1 MTDRP
6 PIATIQPTCPQCGA
20 AVTLPDYANAAVC
33 AYCGSTLERDKV
45 RVLEAERRQGA
56 QRQPLR
62 SVRCSQCAGSLSACE
77 GKRVL
82 VCDHCG
88 VRVAVLEPGGL
99 THWYFPARVDGAGA
113 LAAGAGW
120 LKDYP
125 GIAAQ
130 VREAEPV
137 EVKLAYAPIWE
148 HKVLTAGW
156 EFGSQHHTR
165 AVVGRNPMTGEA
177 DDTMELQLLH
187 EGVQEPRLHE
197 RRYYL
202 PATDFDALEACR
214 PRVTGRELL
223 VPLLAGEIEASALV
237 LEVKGEVSEV
247 IERGRAA
254 AQMPITGSLHPD
266 LHLFLFREAA
276 ALLYYPLWLLR
287 FRHGNVYCRVV
298 VDGRDGSVNS
308 GRAPADQGR
317 GLAVLLAKLVALA
330 AAVVVLAYFGATFK
344 PVRVPLVAVAVI
356 LSVAAVVL
364 GIRFRP
370 EKEVE
375 YHDSFS
381 G

>member
-1 MTDRP
+1 MTASP
-6 PIATIQPTCPQCGA
+6 PIATTQPTCPQCGA
-20 AVTLPDYANAAVC
+20 TVALPDYANAAVC
-33 AYCGSTLERDKV
+33 AYCGSTLERDKL
-45 RVLEAERRQGA
+45 RVLEAERRQGD

-62 SVRCSQCAGSLSACE
+62 SVRCSQCAGPLSACE

-88 VRVAVLEPGGL
+88 VRVAVLEHGGL
-99 THWYFPARVDGAGA
+99 THWYFPTRVDRARA
-113 LAAGAGW
+113 LAAGAAW
-120 LKDYP
+120 LRDYP
-125 GIAAQ
+125 GIAAD
-130 VREAEPV
+130 VREAQPV

-156 EFGSQHHTR
+156 EFGSRHRTR
-165 AVVGRNPMTGEA
+165 VVVGHDPMTGA
-177 DDTMELQLLH
+177 VDDTMELQLLH

-202 PATDFDALEACR
+202 PATDFETIEACR

-223 VPLLAGEIEASALV
+223 VPLLAGELDPSAIVLEAKGEAS
-237 LEVKGEVSEV
+237 EVVEQ
-247 IERGRAA
+247 GRAA
-254 AQMPITGSLHPD
+254 AQRPLSGSLHPE

-287 FRHGNVYCRVV
+287 FRDGDTFCRVV
-298 VDGRDGSVNS
+298 VDGRDGTVNS
-308 GRAPADQGR
+308 GRAPADQT
-317 GLAVLLAKLVALA
+317 KPLVALVAKVA
-330 AAVVVLAYFGATFK
+330 ALAVAVVVLAYFGATYEV
-344 PVRVPLVAVAVI
+344 VREPLVALAVVMS
-356 LSVAAVVL
+356 LTAVVL
-364 GIRFRP
+364 GIRFNP